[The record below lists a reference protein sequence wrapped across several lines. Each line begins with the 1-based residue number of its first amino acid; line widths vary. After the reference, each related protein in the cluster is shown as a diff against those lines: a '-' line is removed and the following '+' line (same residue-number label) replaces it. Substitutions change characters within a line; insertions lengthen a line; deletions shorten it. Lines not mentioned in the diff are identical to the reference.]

1 MDHIA
6 EQVAAEEAAQEVA
19 EVQAL
24 RDLQEHLRS
33 GNIDK
38 LPKAKLLIGN
48 MFPTV
53 HAYIEREQNRRGSG
67 PHAALRGWLRAI
79 PADVA
84 AVIAMRCV
92 LRQVLNAGFRTLD
105 TAFGATVQRISMS
118 VAREWVQEAKIR
130 QAAEVN
136 PAYYDAAV
144 KGLERANVSSRK
156 HISMTMNRIIKNAL
170 DGLYDN
176 DLNETELI
184 HLGKHGL
191 QGCLEAGLV
200 EIQRGTSS
208 RGHVVTY
215 RIPAAIMG
223 FLGSEADAIR
233 MAKINHPPMLAPP
246 LEHTALVG
254 GGFLTERN
262 QLKSPLVDWRKRLR
276 KGRARAF
283 HQAASIEQM
292 PSVYQ
297 YVNYVQSI
305 PFEVHAG
312 VFQHILRIWQSGGG
326 ALGIPKVA
334 PPEKPA
340 FPFAE
345 DWSKDKASL
354 EEVEAFHRWKY
365 TTTRWHEA
373 VRKHRSV
380 LWEVSSFIKHTRER
394 PGRAIYFPVFLDS
407 RGRLYYRCSPN
418 PQGSDMAKAA
428 IQFHRKKPLGKRGVF
443 WLKVHIANC
452 FGHDAV
458 QFKDR
463 AAWTDS
469 VWERLAASVER
480 PEDSGVYEE
489 ADSPMCAL
497 AGVMELAAAY
507 ASGNPETYCTGLPI
521 HMDATCSGLQHFS
534 AMLRDEVGG
543 QYVNL
548 VPGGTRKADI
558 YKRVAELAS
567 SEVARRAAKGEE
579 LAQEWL
585 ALGVERKLAKG
596 PTMTYVYG
604 ATLMSIKDGV
614 VDWLIEQGW
623 SKEGLTY
630 NKMGL
635 YMAKILLRAVETTVP
650 AAAAVMRWL
659 KARVGEVDRS
669 LPVEWCTPLGFP
681 VVHDYRDEERT
692 RVRLRAC
699 DVEYVV
705 MYRKLD
711 TMKVPT
717 SKNAISPNFV
727 HSLDAT
733 HLGMTALRMQ
743 AGGRD
748 MVCIH
753 DSFGTHPCDVDA
765 MHSDIREAF
774 IKLYERDVLND
785 WANQLDLNV
794 TYSSAGKL
802 DLAGI
807 RDSEFFFC

>member
-19 EVQAL
+19 EAQAL

-48 MFPTV
+48 MFPAV
-53 HAYIEREQNRRGSG
+53 HDYIQREQNKRGSG
-67 PHAALRGWLRAI
+67 PHAALRGWLRAV
-79 PADVA
+79 PPDVA
-84 AVIAMRCV
+84 AVIAMRCTMR
-92 LRQVLNAGFRTLD
+92 LVLNAGFRSLD
-105 TAFGATVQRISMS
+105 TKFGATLQRIA
-118 VAREWVQEAKIR
+118 VAIAREWVQEAKIR

-136 PAYYDAAV
+136 PAYYDAAL

-156 HISMTMNRIIKNAL
+156 HISMTMNRIIRNAL
-170 DGLYDN
+170 EGVYDN
-176 DLNETELI
+176 DLSESELL

-191 QGCLEAGLV
+191 QACLDAGLV
-200 EIQRGTSS
+200 VVRRTTSSQGNVVIYELPPEIQ
-208 RGHVVTY
+208 
-215 RIPAAIMG
+215 A
-223 FLGSEADAIR
+223 FLGNEADAMR
-233 MAKINHPPMLAPP
+233 MAPVNRAPMLAPP
-246 LEHTALVG
+246 LEWKALVG

-262 QLKSPLVDWRKRLR
+262 QVHNPLVDWRRRLR
-276 KGRARAF
+276 KGRAKAF
-283 HQAASIEQM
+283 HEAASAQQM
-292 PSVYQ
+292 PQVYQ

-305 PFEVHAG
+305 PFEVHGG
-312 VFQHILRIWQSGGG
+312 VLGHILRIWGNGGG
-326 ALGIPKVA
+326 AMGLPKTA
-334 PPEKPA
+334 TPPKPE
-340 FPFAE
+340 FPFPE
-345 DWSKDKASL
+345 SWSKVGASPEDL
-354 EEVEAFHRWKY
+354 ETFQRWKHV
-365 TTTRWHEA
+365 TTRWHEA
-373 VRKHRSV
+373 CRKHRSV

-394 PGRAIYFPVFLDS
+394 PGRPIYYPVFLDS
-407 RGRLYYRCSPN
+407 RSRLYYRCAPS

-428 IQFHRKKPLGKRGVF
+428 LQFHRKKPLGKRGVF

-452 FGHDAV
+452 FGHDTGK
-458 QFKDR
+458 FEER

-469 VWERLAASVER
+469 VWDRLAASLER
-480 PEDSGVYEE
+480 PEDSGVYED

-497 AGVMELAAAY
+497 AGAMELAAAY

-548 VPGGTRKADI
+548 IPGGLCKADI
-558 YKRVAELAS
+558 YRRVADLAGL
-567 SEVARRAAKGEE
+567 EVARRAAKGDE
-579 LAQEWL
+579 LAQEWV
-585 ALGVERKLAKG
+585 ALGVARKLAKG

-614 VDWLIEQGW
+614 VDWLIEEGW
-623 SKEGLTY
+623 SKEGLSL
-630 NKMGL
+630 NRMGTF
-635 YMAKILLRAVETTVP
+635 MAKILLRAVETTVP

-659 KARVGEVDRS
+659 KARLNDVPRD

-681 VVHDYRDEERT
+681 VIHDYRDEERT

-699 DVEYVV
+699 DMEYVV
-705 MYRKLD
+705 MYKKLD
-711 TMKVPT
+711 SMKLPA

-727 HSLDAT
+727 HSLDGT

-753 DSFGTHPCDVDA
+753 DSFGTHPSDVDA

-774 IKLYERDVLND
+774 IRLYERDVLND

-794 TYSSAGKL
+794 TYNSSGNL
-802 DLAGI
+802 DLNGI

>member
-1 MDHIA
+1 MNCIA
-6 EQVAAEEAAQEVA
+6 EQIASEEAEQDAA
-19 EVQAL
+19 DVQAL
-24 RDLQEHLRS
+24 RDMQENLRI

-48 MFPTV
+48 MFPAV
-53 HAYIEREQNRRGSG
+53 HSHIIQEQERTGRGPG
-67 PHAALRGWLRAI
+67 AHLRGWLRAV

-84 AVIAMRCV
+84 AVIAMRGTM
-92 LRQVLNAGFRTLD
+92 RQVLNAGFRTLD
-105 TAFGATVQRISMS
+105 TDFGATVQRIA
-118 VAREWVQEAKIR
+118 VGIAREWIQEAKIR

-136 PAYYDAAV
+136 PAYYDAAM
-144 KGLERANVSSRK
+144 KGLDRANVSSRK
-156 HISMTMNRIIKNAL
+156 HISMTVNRIISNAL
-170 DGLYDN
+170 AGLYEN
-176 DLNETELI
+176 DLSETDLI

-191 QGCLEAGLV
+191 QACLNAGLV
-200 EIQRGTSS
+200 EINRSVGAK
-208 RGHVVTY
+208 GKIVTY
-215 RIPAAIMG
+215 ALPEAVKN
-223 FLGSEADAIR
+223 FLGNEMDALKLAR
-233 MAKINHPPMLAPP
+233 PNHPPMLAEPMP
-246 LEHTALVG
+246 WRALVG
-254 GGFLTERN
+254 GGFHTERN

-276 KGRARAF
+276 KGKAKAF
-283 HQAASIEQM
+283 HAAASIEQM
-292 PSVYQ
+292 PQVYQ

-305 PFEVHAG
+305 PFEVHTG
-312 VFQHILRIWQSGGG
+312 VFQHILRVWHNGGG
-326 ALGIPKVA
+326 ALGLPKVA
-334 PPEKPA
+334 MPAKPE

-345 DWSKDKASL
+345 DWSKATAPPEEL
-354 EEVEAFHRWKY
+354 ETFQRWKHAV
-365 TTTRWHEA
+365 TRWYELCM
-373 VRKHRSV
+373 KHRST

-394 PGRAIYFPVFLDS
+394 PGRAVYFPVFLDS

-428 IQFHRKKPLGKRGVF
+428 IQFHRKKALGKRGIF

-452 FGHDAV
+452 FGHDAED
-458 QFKDR
+458 FKVR

-469 VWERLAASVER
+469 VWDRLQGSLER

-507 ASGNPETYCTGLPI
+507 ASGNPERYETGLPV

-548 VPGGTRKADI
+548 TPGGLRKADI
-558 YKRVAELAS
+558 YQRVADLATAT
-567 SEVARRAAKGEE
+567 VTHKAAGGDEM
-579 LAQEWL
+579 AQEWVR
-585 ALGVERKLAKG
+585 LGIARKLAKG

-614 VDWLIEQGW
+614 VDWLIEEGW
-623 SKEGLTY
+623 TKEGLTY
-630 NKMGL
+630 NKMAIF
-635 YMAKILLRAVETTVP
+635 MAKVLLQAVEKTVP

-659 KARVGEVDRS
+659 KARLNDVDQQA
-669 LPVEWCTPLGFP
+669 PVEWCTPLGFP
-681 VVHDYRDEERT
+681 VIHDYRDEERL
-692 RVRLRAC
+692 RVRLRSC

-711 TMKVPT
+711 SMKVAS

-727 HSLDAT
+727 HSLDGT

-753 DSFGTHPCDVDA
+753 DSFGTHPCDVDD

-774 IKLYERDVLND
+774 IKLYERDILSD
-785 WANQLDLNV
+785 WANQLGLNV
-794 TYSSAGKL
+794 TYSSTGQL
-802 DLAGI
+802 DLNAI
-807 RDSEFFFC
+807 RDSQFFFC